1 MINTYRPSYVSAQ
14 KIEKPNVARQ
24 VVKAIKEGV
33 NPGRFLRKGEDNK
46 WYEGKRY
53 SMFYLKCIRCSLLL
67 IF

>member
-24 VVKAIKEGV
+24 VVKAMKEGD

-46 WYEGKRY
+46 WYEGKIY
-53 SMFYLKCIRCSLLL
+53 V
-67 IF
+67 

>member
-24 VVKAIKEGV
+24 VVKAIKEGG

-53 SMFYLKCIRCSLLL
+53 EVYIFIFKVHLL
-67 IF
+67 I

>member
-24 VVKAIKEGV
+24 VVKAMKEGD
-33 NPGRFLRKGEDNK
+33 NPVRFLRKGEDNK

-53 SMFYLKCIRCSLLL
+53 DVYIYLKCIRCSLHLT
-67 IF
+67 

>member
-53 SMFYLKCIRCSLLL
+53 SMFYLECIRCSLLL